1 MVAAFE
7 QSLSSMT
14 ARLQQLTASTE
25 QKDTELDRLRS
36 TIENLKQQ
44 GITQQQHDNE
54 KHSSNDNPKTAKTA
68 QLIRR
73 HTFNTTNTDGMRVTE
88 LTLELSFIIQF
99 IFVRS
104 QPVLF
109 CLFIIYFSELQNLLK
124 SY

>member
-44 GITQQQHDNE
+44 GITQQHDNE

-88 LTLELSFIIQF
+88 LTLELSFITQF

-109 CLFIIYFSELQNLLK
+109 CSFIIL
-124 SY
+124 